1 MPDPE
6 READGGYCGDFL
18 SFVMQRAPENS
29 VWFTVMTNV
38 NVAAVASLTGVAAV
52 VVCESSK
59 CDAQLVERIKKKD
72 INVAC
77 TSAYMPEPHED
88 THTLVINYCGVYAER
103 IEETIAR
110 IWEAVSVK

>member
-1 MPDPE
+1 M
-6 READGGYCGDFL
+6 
-18 SFVMQRAPENS
+18 
-29 VWFTVMTNV
+29 
-38 NVAAVASLTGVAAV
+38 
-52 VVCESSK
+52 
-59 CDAQLVERIKKKD
+59 
-72 INVAC
+72 AC

>member
-1 MPDPE
+1 MKLSELKTKLCARELYMPDPE

-52 VVCESSK
+52 VVCESSAMPSLSK
-59 CDAQLVERIKKKD
+59 ESKKPKLRFLKPTW
-72 INVAC
+72 IF
-77 TSAYMPEPHED
+77 SA
-88 THTLVINYCGVYAER
+88 R
-103 IEETIAR
+103 
-110 IWEAVSVK
+110 